1 METKHNIPITPRDRL
16 MYAWQMSMELVLQ
29 YRQFAQECEN
39 DPQAEKL
46 LKEIAENECV
56 HASKLLEELHRLSD

>member
-16 MYAWQMSMELVLQ
+16 MYAWQVSMELVLQ
-29 YRQFAQECEN
+29 YRQFAQECEGA
-39 DPQAEKL
+39 PHAESL

-56 HASKLLEELHRLSD
+56 HASKLLERLHEMN